1 MLKLI
6 AILCLGLFLTMRIAG
21 EDRGQTR
28 FGLMPSAGKSSVAV
42 ASLIPPAAPA
52 PAASEQ
58 KLPPASPV
66 ATSNAGTEQPVLI
79 NAAFAPDAPVMV
91 APTAVAPQAAAAP
104 ETTGRI
110 ALVNTKRLN
119 VRAGPGTDY
128 AVVDSLARGDSV
140 LIISE
145 EEGPDAW
152 AMIRIE
158 GDGVEGFV
166 AKRLLT
172 PGE

>member
-1 MLKLI
+1 MMKLL
-6 AILCLGLFLTMRIAG
+6 ATLCLGLFLAMRIAG
-21 EDRGQTR
+21 EDHGQTR
-28 FGLMPSAGKSSVAV
+28 FGLMPSTGKSSTAV
-42 ASLIPPAAPA
+42 ASLIA
-52 PAASEQ
+52 PAAAEPQQ
-58 KLPPASPV
+58 KLPV
-66 ATSNAGTEQPVLI
+66 AAATPRVETDQPVLI

-104 ETTGRI
+104 EVTGRI

-119 VRAGPGTDY
+119 VRSGPGTDY
-128 AVVDSLARGDSV
+128 AVVESLARGDSV
-140 LIISE
+140 LIVSE

-166 AKRLLT
+166 ASRLLT
-172 PGE
+172 AEE

>member
-1 MLKLI
+1 MMKLL
-6 AILCLGLFLTMRIAG
+6 ATLCLGLFLAMRIAG
-21 EDRGQTR
+21 EDHGQTR
-28 FGLMPSAGKSSVAV
+28 FGLMPSTGKSSVAV
-42 ASLIPPAAPA
+42 ASLIPPAAAEPR
-52 PAASEQ
+52 EQ
-58 KLPPASPV
+58 VPV
-66 ATSNAGTEQPVLI
+66 AAATPRVETDQPVLI

-104 ETTGRI
+104 EVTGRI

-119 VRAGPGTDY
+119 VRSGPGTDY
-128 AVVDSLARGDSV
+128 AVVESLARGDSV
-140 LIISE
+140 LIVSE

-166 AKRLLT
+166 ASRLLT
-172 PGE
+172 AEE

>member
-1 MLKLI
+1 MMKLL
-6 AILCLGLFLTMRIAG
+6 ATLCLGLFLAMRIAG
-21 EDRGQTR
+21 EDHGQTR
-28 FGLMPSAGKSSVAV
+28 FGLMPSTGKSSVAV
-42 ASLIPPAAPA
+42 ASLIPPAAAEPR
-52 PAASEQ
+52 EQ
-58 KLPPASPV
+58 VPV
-66 ATSNAGTEQPVLI
+66 AAATPRVETDQPVLI

-91 APTAVAPQAAAAP
+91 APTPIEPQTVAQTATAP
-104 ETTGRI
+104 EVTGRI

-119 VRAGPGTDY
+119 VRSGPGTDY
-128 AVVDSLARGDSV
+128 AVVESLARGDSV

-166 AKRLLT
+166 ASRLLT
-172 PGE
+172 SEE

>member
-6 AILCLGLFLTMRIAG
+6 ATLCLGLFLTMRIAG
-21 EDRGQTR
+21 EDRGQMR

-42 ASLIPPAAPA
+42 SSLIPPAAP
-52 PAASEQ
+52 EQ
-58 KLPPASPV
+58 KLPLASPV
-66 ATSNAGTEQPVLI
+66 TTSNAGTEQPVLI

-91 APTAVAPQAAAAP
+91 APTAVAAQVTPQAATAP
-104 ETTGRI
+104 ETTGRV

-140 LIISE
+140 LIVSE

-166 AKRLLT
+166 ASRLLT
-172 PGE
+172 AEE